1 MVRWAPE
8 LHLTPGIR
16 NHYPPS
22 EDRRWIS
29 SPRLVCQRHYIN
41 WHTIYKGTIYKLVH
55 WYTCIQSTAYKLV
68 HWYTCIHEYK
78 EMHTP
83 SNSDPLPFT
92 EECAIKIQNKC
103 SFALLFPFPRVGS
116 LFFAKK
122 LCKDKLPQ
130 YLQVVPRHKVYSL
143 EPTLSALM
151 CNIFVVRVT
160 FCAIRPLAY
169 LLQSFSK
176 NSRRYYTVFESSY
189 IYYWNRN
196 WCTFLWTVFVYRY
209 HKVLRI

>member
-1 MVRWAPE
+1 MHYTHGSLGSR
-8 LHLTPGIR
+8 TPPNSWHQEPLSTLRGQTL
-16 NHYPPS
+16 NLLPQVS
-22 EDRRWIS
+22 LS
-29 SPRLVCQRHYIN
+29 KTLYIN

-55 WYTCIQSTAYKLV
+55 WYTCIQGTVYKLV
-68 HWYTCIHEYK
+68 HWYTCIHEYM

-176 NSRRYYTVFESSY
+176 NSRRYYTVFESS
-189 IYYWNRN
+189 
-196 WCTFLWTVFVYRY
+196 
-209 HKVLRI
+209 